1 MHMLRIATDY
11 TIPSSAPRFQYLR
24 KCYGSLAVADHG
36 VFIASKLLGH
46 ANISQT
52 AGMYAGQVDQL
63 PAVKF

>member
-1 MHMLRIATDY
+1 
-11 TIPSSAPRFQYLR
+11 
-24 KCYGSLAVADHG
+24 VADHG

-52 AGMYAGQVDQL
+52 ASMYAGQVDQL